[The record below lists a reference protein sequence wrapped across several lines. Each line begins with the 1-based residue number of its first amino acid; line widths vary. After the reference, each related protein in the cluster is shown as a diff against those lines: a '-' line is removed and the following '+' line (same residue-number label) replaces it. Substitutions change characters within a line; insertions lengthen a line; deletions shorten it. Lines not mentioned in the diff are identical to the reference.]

1 MKIKGAFP
9 VRWAAQDGAPG
20 TGVTIVQALCFTK
33 YASSSSGTTHPADS
47 SSDWKTSVP
56 TVANGNYLW
65 TWTHVHYSDGTHTDS
80 YSVSRMGI
88 DGVGI
93 ISSVTK
99 YCQKANTNTAPEN
112 FPESDWGAFPTNL
125 VNDYW
130 LYTRTIVTYSNQD
143 TAISYDVAQI
153 GQGSYYAGCQEYY
166 CVSNDGDNAPSGY
179 PNSKPFV
186 DGVATYANGEACNV
200 TGSWSTSKPTANNST
215 PYIWNFEI
223 SYDSRGNKYVTRPVR
238 IGNFAKGI
246 SSIVE
251 TYTISSHN
259 DVESMLADLTERGDY
274 QWQDEQHAAVPTDEH
289 PYQWNKTVVNYNN
302 GSPDTYYHISAVKGA
317 DGKGSTY
324 IDLDNENDSMLYDG
338 AGNLIGGN
346 SGWVTSNISL
356 YSNGQK
362 ITSNLPTFSIKERS
376 ASITSANAVVSG
388 QVLTVKGLTGD
399 SGWVVVKCTYNNV
412 EYTAKMTVKRLVGVD
427 KYELQLNH
435 NAVSYNTT
443 TGVLSNT
450 YIAVN
455 VYRTAQ
461 NGSRTKVTTMATYT
475 LTAKLYPNGASTNS
489 RSITFN
495 SSGNGTASI
504 TAEEA
509 SAWTNFAI
517 VLFKNGSEVDRE
529 TIPINKAQNGG
540 QGPGAIIL
548 DLDNE
553 NDSMLYDGA
562 NNKLSG
568 NVTSQARLLDAGE
581 DKTSDVTNW
590 DLVDKTNVTGSING
604 SGLVTITAISATSGS
619 AVAVATYG
627 GQQYR
632 AKITIKK
639 LVGVDKFEIVCSP
652 NALTYNTTKATNQHQ
667 TVNVKVYRTGQNGAR
682 SLVASLSTYGLKL
695 RYYMQT
701 TQGGTWGGPTSITD
715 GTEDGKYNSGADKTL
730 YANMYYAY
738 RYELLDSDNVIL
750 DVETVPISKTSDGEG
765 KDAIMLD
772 LDNENDSILYDG
784 ANNPVS
790 DVVVSTGSL
799 YKGPD
804 KVTSGITWSIASV
817 EGCTMMN
824 SGAATSSSYSR
835 STYPTA
841 AWISSN
847 GLVKVNGLSASQG
860 KVVVNAHYGDNDY
873 QATLT
878 LKKLRGVDKYEL
890 VLRPAALTY
899 NSTTGLVNG
908 ASSATVVAEIW
919 RTAQN
924 GDRTLVDDFN
934 GANQYG
940 LSIAVTPDAGS
951 LSGATPKSY
960 GLDFSVSSSLANTAS
975 NIAVTLK
982 KGTMTYDS
990 ETIPIAKTTNGSGSP
1005 GPAAKAIY
1013 RLSFAQPA
1021 TPTGAS
1027 PQGSG
1032 ALAWHDD
1039 PFVQDDVKIDLQG
1052 DWFRDTDGFMR
1063 APAVGT
1069 YQYVHETLS
1078 FVTTASN
1085 QKVYLR
1091 VKATLGSGSYIRIGN
1106 LDATAPATNYMRSV
1120 SGSNQDTGDIE
1131 VTVPYAGTHFI
1142 IVRYYRGGNTDT
1154 YAKFA
1159 CSKMDVWQSNAKTY
1173 NAAGTITAWSTPFKV
1188 GSDIESDSSETRANI
1203 LKQTAFIANK
1213 MDAWLV
1219 KNGATAE
1226 GTGGRNSYVGDAD
1239 YGSSI
1244 KELLQQY
1251 VWDPDGDQPL
1261 KPSKWYTLSF
1271 WAKSKPYIQIT
1282 KNETSNAYGFAS
1294 VKPIYFEAGVTNTIW
1309 VNGYVSSAAKN
1320 AGKSLRVFVY
1330 GDGENEGWGST
1341 IASVKIE
1348 ATSATTASATFTVPT
1363 TGWYNIRA
1371 YVYLEPNGGND
1382 PVDGQTARV
1391 NYYRVDR
1398 GMRMMT
1404 YLYPNCN
1411 SSEQSSYTA
1420 IDTSAGRIKDGQ
1432 MLSTSPTD
1440 NGAEFKLTEDWTKHT
1455 LVFKTRSYIP
1465 NKAQQFLIRMHQACN
1480 GMYICMPK
1488 LEEGTQATGYVTN
1501 DNDPVD
1507 LAIDETGFP
1516 NDRGVWVESPATPY
1530 QWNDTSRD
1538 YVASSVSGEWKRYF
1552 VKKKGMVVP
1561 NGIGPTSGGNSYWEE
1576 GSRISTLL
1584 VNTIVGANAEIT
1596 FAKSNRILVTNAN
1609 GTVAAGLGGA
1619 ENGNTDYPLWIGATY
1634 ANRASAAFRVTL
1646 LGKLYATGAEI
1657 SGKITATEGTIGGFT
1672 IGSSSITSDGASI
1685 LRIGTDDFKT
1695 QFGITSTTKS
1705 VSMNGNPN
1713 GITIR
1718 SYNFTYRENNR
1729 FTLRKQSSSSSEW
1742 LNFGAANIIDI
1753 DFFNRATT
1761 TTPTNRYGFQYA
1773 MIGKGH
1779 VIVDGI
1785 VEGACYDI
1793 VTFSAANQVHMIQF
1807 PLYGNRINVKS
1818 SYDND
1823 ILILPDKYSVCS
1835 ALGCGFI
1842 RNDISQPFTFRID
1855 IINTGTKNIYV
1866 AGYNDLKMTDNSQP
1880 FLDYNLP
1887 YLRYRNT
1894 SYLDEKDVYVRPQ
1907 NILSIMLMYDSSGVY
1922 RAMIINQP
1930 N

>member
-33 YASSSSGTTHPADS
+33 YSSSSSGTTHPADS

-223 SYDSRGNKYVTRPVR
+223 SYDSRGNKYVTHPVR

-259 DVESMLADLTERGDY
+259 DVESMLADLTERGEY
-274 QWQDEQHAAVPTDEH
+274 QWQDEQHAAVPTDEY

-362 ITSNLPTFSIKERS
+362 ITSNLPTFYIKERS
-376 ASITSANAVVSG
+376 ASITSANAVISG

-450 YIAVN
+450 DIAVE

-509 SAWTNFAI
+509 AAWTNLAI
-517 VLFKNGSEVDRE
+517 VLFKNGSEVDRD

-562 NNKLSG
+562 
-568 NVTSQARLLDAGE
+568 D
-581 DKTSDVTNW
+581 
-590 DLVDKTNVTGSING
+590 
-604 SGLVTITAISATSGS
+604 
-619 AVAVATYG
+619 
-627 GQQYR
+627 
-632 AKITIKK
+632 
-639 LVGVDKFEIVCSP
+639 
-652 NALTYNTTKATNQHQ
+652 
-667 TVNVKVYRTGQNGAR
+667 
-682 SLVASLSTYGLKL
+682 
-695 RYYMQT
+695 
-701 TQGGTWGGPTSITD
+701 
-715 GTEDGKYNSGADKTL
+715 
-730 YANMYYAY
+730 
-738 RYELLDSDNVIL
+738 
-750 DVETVPISKTSDGEG
+750 
-765 KDAIMLD
+765 
-772 LDNENDSILYDG
+772 
-784 ANNPVS
+784 NPVS

-799 YKGPD
+799 YKGPS

-824 SGAATSSSYSR
+824 SGAATSISYSR

-841 AWISSN
+841 VWISSN

-860 KVVVNAHYGDNDY
+860 KVVVNAHYDDNDY

-890 VLRPAALTY
+890 VLKPAALTY

-908 ASSATVVAEIW
+908 ASFATVVAEIW

-940 LSIAVTPDAGS
+940 LSIVVTPDAGS
-951 LSGATPKSY
+951 LSGTTPKSY

-1013 RLSFAQPA
+1013 RLSFDRPA

-1032 ALAWHDD
+1032 AIAWHDD
-1039 PFVQDDVKIDLQG
+1039 PFVQDDVKIELQG
-1052 DWFRDTDGFMR
+1052 DWFKDTDGFMR

-1106 LDATAPATNYMRSV
+1106 IDAKAPATDYLRSV
-1120 SGSNQDTGDIE
+1120 SGSNQDTGDID
-1131 VTVPYAGTHFI
+1131 VTVPYTGTHFI
-1142 IVRYYRGGNTDT
+1142 VVRYYRGGNTDT

-1159 CSKMDVWQSNAKTY
+1159 CGKMDVWQSNAKTY
-1173 NAAGTITAWSTPFKV
+1173 NSAGTITAWSTPFKV
-1188 GSDIESDSSETRANI
+1188 GSDSESDSSETHANI

-1213 MDAWLV
+1213 MDAWLT
-1219 KNGATAE
+1219 KNGSTSE

-1239 YGSSI
+1239 YGSPY
-1244 KELLQQY
+1244 KELLMQS
-1251 VWDPDGDQPL
+1251 VWEPGGYQPI
-1261 KPSKWYTLSF
+1261 KASKWYTLSF

-1282 KNETSNAYGFAS
+1282 KNETSNAYGFAR

-1320 AGKSLRVFVY
+1320 AGKSLRVLVY
-1330 GDGENEGWGST
+1330 GDGENDVWGST

-1348 ATSATTASATFTVPT
+1348 ATSATTSSATFTVPT
-1363 TGWYNIRA
+1363 TGWYNIMA
-1371 YVYLEPNGGND
+1371 YVYLEPNGGNS

-1411 SSEQSSYTA
+1411 TDEQYSYTA
-1420 IDTSAGRIKDGQ
+1420 IDTSAGRILDGQ

-1465 NKAQQFLIRMHQACN
+1465 NKRHQFLIRMHEACN

-1501 DNDPVD
+1501 DNDTVD
-1507 LAIDETGFP
+1507 IAIEETGFP

-1538 YVASSVSGEWKRYF
+1538 YVDSSVSGEWKRYF

-1561 NGIGPTSGGNSYWEE
+1561 NGTGPTSGGNSYWEE

-1584 VNTIVGANAEIT
+1584 VNTIVGANADIT
-1596 FAKSNRILVTNAN
+1596 FAKSNRIIVTNEN

-1619 ENGNTDYPLWIGATY
+1619 ENGNDDYPLWVGATY
-1634 ANRASAAFRVTL
+1634 ENRASAAFRVTL
-1646 LGKLYATGAEI
+1646 SGKLYAADADI
-1657 SGKITATEGTIGGFT
+1657 SGKITAIEGTIGGFT
-1672 IGSSSITSDGASI
+1672 IGSSSITSDGSAI
-1685 LRIGTDDFKT
+1685 LRIGTTNFKT
-1695 QFGITSTTKS
+1695 QFGITTQTKT
-1705 VSMNGNPN
+1705 VSLNGNPN
-1713 GITIR
+1713 GVTIV
-1718 SYNFTYRENNR
+1718 SYSFTCKENNR
-1729 FTLRKQSSSSSEW
+1729 FTLRNDVGSSYNW
-1742 LNFGAANIIDI
+1742 RNFGAANIIDL
-1753 DFFNRATT
+1753 DFFNNTNSSGT
-1761 TTPTNRYGFQYA
+1761 SPNRYGFQYA

-1785 VEGACYDI
+1785 VQGACYDE
-1793 VTFSAANQVHMIQF
+1793 VTFSEANQVHMIQF

-1823 ILILPDKYSVCS
+1823 ILILPDKYSVFS
-1835 ALGCGFI
+1835 ALGCGLI
-1842 RNDISQPFTFRID
+1842 RKFISQPFTFRID

-1866 AGYNDLKMTDNSQP
+1866 AGYNDLKVGSSSNYTQP
-1880 FLDYNLP
+1880 FLDENLP

-1894 SYLDEKDVYVRPQ
+1894 SYLDEKDVYVSPQ

-1922 RAMIINQP
+1922 RAIIVNQP

>member
-9 VRWAAQDGAPG
+9 VRWAAQDGRPG

-179 PNSKPFV
+179 PNTKPFV

-259 DVESMLADLTERGDY
+259 DVESMLADSTERGDY
-274 QWQDEQHAAVPTDEH
+274 QWQDEQHAAVPTDEY

-376 ASITSANAVVSG
+376 ASITSANAVISG

-412 EYTAKMTVKRLVGVD
+412 EYTAKMTIKRLVGVD

-450 YIAVN
+450 DIAVN

-509 SAWTNFAI
+509 AAWTNFAI

-540 QGPGAIIL
+540 RGPGAIIL

-590 DLVDKTNVTGSING
+590 DLVDKTNITGSING

-639 LVGVDKFEIVCSP
+639 L
-652 NALTYNTTKATNQHQ
+652 
-667 TVNVKVYRTGQNGAR
+667 
-682 SLVASLSTYGLKL
+682 
-695 RYYMQT
+695 
-701 TQGGTWGGPTSITD
+701 
-715 GTEDGKYNSGADKTL
+715 
-730 YANMYYAY
+730 
-738 RYELLDSDNVIL
+738 
-750 DVETVPISKTSDGEG
+750 
-765 KDAIMLD
+765 
-772 LDNENDSILYDG
+772 
-784 ANNPVS
+784 
-790 DVVVSTGSL
+790 
-799 YKGPD
+799 
-804 KVTSGITWSIASV
+804 
-817 EGCTMMN
+817 
-824 SGAATSSSYSR
+824 
-835 STYPTA
+835 
-841 AWISSN
+841 
-847 GLVKVNGLSASQG
+847 
-860 KVVVNAHYGDNDY
+860 
-873 QATLT
+873 
-878 LKKLRGVDKYEL
+878 RGVDKYEL
-890 VLRPAALTY
+890 VLKPAALTY
-899 NSTTGLVNG
+899 NSTMGLVNG
-908 ASSATVVAEIW
+908 ASSATVIAEIW

-940 LSIAVTPDAGS
+940 LSIVVTPDAGS
-951 LSGATPKSY
+951 LSGSTPKSY
-960 GLDFSVSSSLANTAS
+960 GLDFAVSSSLANTAS

-1106 LDATAPATNYMRSV
+1106 LDATAPATDYMRSV

-1159 CSKMDVWQSNAKTY
+1159 CGKMDVWQSNAKTY

-1188 GSDIESDSSETRANI
+1188 GSDSESDSSETHANI

-1213 MDAWLV
+1213 MDAWLT
-1219 KNGATAE
+1219 KNGSTSE
-1226 GTGGRNSYVGDAD
+1226 GTGGRNSYVGDPD
-1239 YGSSI
+1239 YGSSF
-1244 KELLQQY
+1244 KELLMQS
-1251 VWDPDGDQPL
+1251 VWEPDGDQPL
-1261 KPSKWYTLSF
+1261 KASKWYTLSF

-1282 KNETSNAYGFAS
+1282 KNETSNAYGFAM

-1330 GDGENEGWGST
+1330 GDGENDGWGST

-1363 TGWYNIRA
+1363 TGWYNIMA
-1371 YVYLEPNGGND
+1371 YVLLEPNGGNS

-1398 GMRMMT
+1398 GMRMRA

-1411 SSEQSSYTA
+1411 TDEQSSYTA
-1420 IDTSAGRIKDGQ
+1420 IDTSAGRILDGQ
-1432 MLSTSPTD
+1432 RLSTSPTD

-1465 NKAQQFLIRMHQACN
+1465 NKRQQFLIRMHQACN

-1507 LAIDETGFP
+1507 LAIEETGFP

-1530 QWNDTSRD
+1530 QWNDTRRD

-1561 NGIGPTSGGNSYWEE
+1561 NGTGPTSGGNSYWEE
-1576 GSRISTLL
+1576 GSRFSTLL

-1609 GTVAAGLGGA
+1609 GTVAAGMGGA
-1619 ENGNTDYPLWIGATY
+1619 ENGNDDYPLWVGATY
-1634 ANRASAAFRVTL
+1634 ANRANAPFRVTL
-1646 LGKLYATGAEI
+1646 AGKMYASGCVITGESVFEGTLRGVTGTFKTLQAINSSGVVKAAIGFNSSEGKLYFEGDMQHQGYDNSKGRGYRFYTSELWCRGSFGAHQRTTMIVYGSYAYVYTKGIDNSGVYISLQSATSSASETYYELPCYSPRYEAYKDTDGFPVDTIIFNI
-1657 SGKITATEGTIGGFT
+1657 SGSTVYRYQLVMGT
-1672 IGSSSITSDGASI
+1672 
-1685 LRIGTDDFKT
+1685 T
-1695 QFGITSTTKS
+1695 QRVLLI
-1705 VSMNGNPN
+1705 NGNDDQNNVQIYQN
-1713 GITIR
+1713 GSKVTWNGGEIAFAVQLPSDNI
-1718 SYNFTYRENNR
+1718 NPVPD
-1729 FTLRKQSSSSSEW
+1729 SS
-1742 LNFGAANIIDI
+1742 
-1753 DFFNRATT
+1753 
-1761 TTPTNRYGFQYA
+1761 
-1773 MIGKGH
+1773 
-1779 VIVDGI
+1779 V
-1785 VEGACYDI
+1785 
-1793 VTFSAANQVHMIQF
+1793 
-1807 PLYGNRINVKS
+1807 
-1818 SYDND
+1818 
-1823 ILILPDKYSVCS
+1823 
-1835 ALGCGFI
+1835 LGCGLI
-1842 RNDISQPFTFRID
+1842 IGAFR
-1855 IINTGTKNIYV
+1855 
-1866 AGYNDLKMTDNSQP
+1866 DN
-1880 FLDYNLP
+1880 NW
-1887 YLRYRNT
+1887 
-1894 SYLDEKDVYVRPQ
+1894 
-1907 NILSIMLMYDSSGVY
+1907 
-1922 RAMIINQP
+1922 
-1930 N
+1930 